1 MAAHRP
7 GEDDLSDFAGA
18 LEYIAR
24 SRAQNFAYVSQGCS
38 AQQPLCSSAPRNV
51 KLLLRPARLS
61 AQPRRQWGSAAVERA
76 APAPLTHHEA
86 HVLREQASATR
97 EREAKAV
104 RRYLQRQQLD
114 LGDDGSAAER
124 ALALSACR

>member
-51 KLLLRPARLS
+51 KFLRRARRS
-61 AQPRRQWGSAAVERA
+61 AGPRPQWGSAAVERA

-86 HVLREQASATR
+86 HALREQAIANR
-97 EREAKAV
+97 AREAKLI
-104 RRYLQRQQLD
+104 RRYLERQQLD
-114 LGDDGSAAER
+114 QGEGDSAER

>member
-51 KLLLRPARLS
+51 KFLRRPARLS

-86 HVLREQASATR
+86 HALREQASANR
-97 EREAKAV
+97 AREAKLI
-104 RRYLQRQQLD
+104 RRYLERQQLD
-114 LGDDGSAAER
+114 QGEGDSAER